1 MKILI
6 LVLPVLLA
14 GCITYP
20 SVVCKDG
27 VMYTKEGL
35 TSVYAKTVINCIQVE
50 NYFQSQ
56 KGNSE

>member
-27 VMYTKEGL
+27 VMYTKQGL
-35 TSVYAKTVINCIQVE
+35 TSVYTKTVMSCIEVK
-50 NYFQSQ
+50 NYFQFE
-56 KGNSE
+56 KGEAQ

>member
-6 LVLPVLLA
+6 LVLPVLLV

-27 VMYTKEGL
+27 VMYTKQGL
-35 TSVYAKTVINCIQVE
+35 TSVYTKTVMSCIEVE
-50 NYFQSQ
+50 NYFQS
-56 KGNSE
+56 K